1 MDWPLLT
8 VSAFCSSEARGVI
21 VSDFNLIK
29 ALSSQN
35 EALSS
40 NKFTQNASAGP
51 LVDSNDSV

>member
-29 ALSSQN
+29 TLAAKMKLYQVISLLKMLLQVH
-35 EALSS
+35 L
-40 NKFTQNASAGP
+40 
-51 LVDSNDSV
+51 